1 MEEHIFDV
9 ELVDWPIPW
18 ESKGQD
24 CVSHH
29 MLHHKVES
37 LIIVDAEMLIEV
49 AKNLDNLKSL

>member
-1 MEEHIFDV
+1 
-9 ELVDWPIPW
+9 
-18 ESKGQD
+18 
-24 CVSHH
+24 